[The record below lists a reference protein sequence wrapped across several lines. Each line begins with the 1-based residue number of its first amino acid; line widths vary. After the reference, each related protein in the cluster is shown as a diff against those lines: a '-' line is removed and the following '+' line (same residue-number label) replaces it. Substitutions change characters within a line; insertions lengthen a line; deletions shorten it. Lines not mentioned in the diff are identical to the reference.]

1 MNDKTRKSRDLL
13 NLIKVQLQK
22 FLPNMVKTKKEKIII
37 SFKTRSQIYLNN
49 IFKNRELD
57 MVSNH

>member
-1 MNDKTRKSRDLL
+1 MNDKTRKVGT
-13 NLIKVQLQK
+13 NLIKVSCK
-22 FLPNMVKTKKEKIII
+22 NFTNMVKTKRKKKIII
-37 SFKTRSQIYLNN
+37 SFKTKKSQIYLNN